1 MLITSAILC
10 TGTFGEE
17 RQLFEQYGFVQEN
30 ILAYAA
36 AINSWLGGTSP
47 ESVKWPQDRR
57 YVTRDSSLQIARK
70 VHSSLGKKDDV
81 KEWLAVCLLK
91 TVKRN
96 QRWHKTTEL
105 IDNYPQATSWLDG
118 LDYDIPV

>member
-1 MLITSAILC
+1 MKSLKESVVIAMDGSDERLFQFLPFIMQDLWE
-10 TGTFGEE
+10 FG
-17 RQLFEQYGFVQEN
+17 
-30 ILAYAA
+30 
-36 AINSWLGGTSP
+36 SSP

-91 TVKRN
+91 TVKSN

-118 LDYDIPV
+118 LD